1 MRVFVGVTAGSELR
15 TRIEEVRLAVEAE
28 IAQRARE
35 APRIVWVK
43 PAALHVTL
51 AFLGEVPD
59 PAVAALCEAVAA
71 LYPMP
76 PFTVRWH
83 GLGAFPSPRRP
94 RALWIGVA
102 DGARELA
109 ALEQAV
115 ASRLG
120 RAAAGDESPAFRP
133 HVTIGRVKTEGR
145 DVPWAAALAAA
156 DVAGVSQRVSHV
168 SVFRSRGLPG
178 GEGYEEI
185 ARGAL
190 EG

>member
-1 MRVFVGVTAGSELR
+1 MRVFVGIEAGADLR
-15 TRIEEVRLAVEAE
+15 GRVEAARRAIEAE

-59 PAVAALCEAVAA
+59 ADATTLGQALAAPYA
-71 LYPMP
+71 LP

-94 RALWIGVA
+94 RALWVGVA

-109 ALEQAV
+109 ALERVV
-115 ASRLG
+115 ARRLG
-120 RAAAGDESPAFRP
+120 RPAAGDDGPPFRP
-133 HVTIGRVKTEGR
+133 HVTIGRIKTEGR
-145 DVPWAAALAAA
+145 EVPWPAILAAA
-156 DVAGVSQRVSHV
+156 DVGGASQQVAHV
-168 SVFRSRGLPG
+168 SVFRSLGLPG
-178 GEGYEEI
+178 GEGYQEI